1 MVDESPLRHE
11 ARSGSSLR
19 LALLAGLQTLEALF
33 DRAFTP
39 AHNPWRHLGAL
50 AFFFF
55 WVVVVSG
62 VYLYASSESGVER
75 AYRSVERLTRERWYL
90 GGVARSL
97 HRYGSDA
104 FMIAM
109 LLHLAKEWIA
119 GRYHGFRWFSWVTG
133 VPLLPLALASGV
145 IGFWLV
151 WDRLAQFAA
160 LATAE
165 WLDVLPLFSEPLAR
179 NFLTPGDVTD
189 RFFTLAMFLHLGL
202 PLALLLLAWI
212 HVQRISRPVVHPP
225 RPLALGTL
233 AALIALALLKPVTSH
248 APADLAIVPAE
259 LRFDW
264 FYLFPFPAVYAWSPA
279 GVWILGGA
287 IALLLLLLPLLPHP
301 PRSPVAQ
308 VSLANCNGCGRCHED
323 CPYAAVVLRPRSDG
337 RRAPRE
343 ALVLPELCAG
353 CGICAGACPSSTPF
367 RSAAPLVTGID
378 MPQLPIGALRARLER
393 AVAALEG
400 RPKIVVFGCDWGADV
415 ERLRGPGT
423 AAFRLLC
430 TGMLPPSFIEYALRG
445 GADGVLVT
453 GCREGDCAFRLGNRW
468 TEERLRGQRE
478 PHLRRNV
485 PAERLRVFWAGPRD
499 FHRLADE
506 LERFRA
512 HVAAL
517 RAPPRA
523 AERGLDHRR
532 DGALLP

>member
-1 MVDESPLRHE
+1 MACTLYRPGIRPGSGLR
-11 ARSGSSLR
+11 RT
-19 LALLAGLQTLEALF
+19 LLNGLQAVEALF

-62 VYLYASSESGVER
+62 IYLYAFSESGMER
-75 AYRSVERLTRERWYL
+75 AYRSVERLTREQWYL
-90 GGVARSL
+90 GGVVRSL

-109 LLHLAKEWIA
+109 VLHLTKEWIA

-133 VPLLPLALASGV
+133 VPLIALALASGV
-145 IGFWLV
+145 VGFWLV
-151 WDRLAQFAA
+151 WDRLGQFAA

-179 NFLTPGDVTD
+179 NFLTPGAVTD
-189 RFFTLAMFLHLGL
+189 RFFTLATFLHLGL
-202 PLALLLLAWI
+202 PLGLLLLAWV

-225 RPLALGTL
+225 RLLALGTL
-233 AALIALALLKPVTSH
+233 TALLALALLKPVTSQ
-248 APADLAIVPAE
+248 APADLATVPAQ

-287 IALLLLLLPLLPHP
+287 IMFLLLLLPLLPHP
-301 PRSPVAQ
+301 PRAPVAQ
-308 VSLANCNGCGRCHED
+308 VSLANCNGCGRCRED
-323 CPYAAVVLRPRSDG
+323 CPYAAVVLQPRSDG

-343 ALVLPELCAG
+343 AVVLPELCAG

-367 RSAAPLVTGID
+367 RRAAPLVTGID
-378 MPQLPIGALRARLER
+378 MPQLPIGVLRAQLETG
-393 AVAALEG
+393 VAALKG
-400 RPKIVVFGCDWGADV
+400 QPRVVVFGCDWGADV

-423 AAFRLLC
+423 AALRLLC
-430 TGMLPPSFIEYALRG
+430 AGMLPPSFIEYALRG

-453 GCREGDCAFRLGNRW
+453 GCRDGDCAFRLGNRW
-468 TEERLRGQRE
+468 TEERLCGQRE

-485 PAERLRVFWAGPRD
+485 PAERLRIYWASRQDLP
-499 FHRLADE
+499 RLADE

-512 HVAAL
+512 HLAAL
-517 RAPPRA
+517 PRPRRTG
-523 AERGLDHRR
+523 ERDLDRR
-532 DGALLP
+532 RRGALLP